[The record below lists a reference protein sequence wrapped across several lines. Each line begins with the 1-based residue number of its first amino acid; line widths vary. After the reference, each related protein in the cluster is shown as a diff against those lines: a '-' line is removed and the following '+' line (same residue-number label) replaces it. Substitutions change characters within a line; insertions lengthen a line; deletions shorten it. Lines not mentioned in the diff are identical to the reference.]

1 MLETKFEKEGLQ
13 IFLYDMCFLTTSLL
27 LGSSCYFAIFRRHF
41 VCFSLFFH
49 WRDILLIFKII
60 WCLSKMTSFKCEH
73 LIFFI
78 TIFTHRNIKKALDK
92 RERRTTLTLFMV
104 CFCYFLFVMPIA
116 LVNIIDDTS
125 TSPKL
130 HLALFCIYWLQY
142 SLNFFIYAARSE
154 QYRKA
159 YWYFLRKVI

>member
-1 MLETKFEKEGLQ
+1 
-13 IFLYDMCFLTTSLL
+13 
-27 LGSSCYFAIFRRHF
+27 
-41 VCFSLFFH
+41 
-49 WRDILLIFKII
+49 
-60 WCLSKMTSFKCEH
+60 
-73 LIFFI
+73 
-78 TIFTHRNIKKALDK
+78 
-92 RERRTTLTLFMV
+92 MV

-159 YWYFLRKVI
+159 YWYFLRKVIQHFTIETAQFAERILNEIATTFNEILQDEGACIRLSELFHLIST

>member
-1 MLETKFEKEGLQ
+1 MFQGRLCIAKVRYL
-13 IFLYDMCFLTTSLL
+13 
-27 LGSSCYFAIFRRHF
+27 
-41 VCFSLFFH
+41 
-49 WRDILLIFKII
+49 
-60 WCLSKMTSFKCEH
+60 
-73 LIFFI
+73 I
-78 TIFTHRNIKKALDK
+78 TICTHRNIKKALDK

-159 YWYFLRKVI
+159 YWYFLRKVMFQFIIAP